1 MQTWRI
7 TRLRAKDNPAINF
20 SFKLSSNRG
29 YLESISSGN
38 GRREG
43 EKEWSVLLGRTWSTK
58 SIDDRSCSFKK
69 LTWNWT
75 IGRQR
80 ISQEGESHVVVSPVA
95 LRRVRGFTPPL
106 FFLALSL
113 SLFDTWRDYSV
124 ICHFFF
130 EANKE
135 GILVGISLEIFV
147 ESLLDVNESNEF
159 GRDAI
164 AVGLIT
170 V

>member
-43 EKEWSVLLGRTWSTK
+43 EKEWSVLLRRTWSTK

-80 ISQEGESHVVVSPVA
+80 ISEEGESHVVVSPVA
-95 LRRVRGFTPPL
+95 LRRGKRIHSSS
-106 FFLALSL
+106 FLPLSL

>member
-43 EKEWSVLLGRTWSTK
+43 EKEWSVLLRRTWSTK

-80 ISQEGESHVVVSPVA
+80 ISEEGESHVVVSPVA
-95 LRRVRGFTPPL
+95 LRRGKRIHSSS
-106 FFLALSL
+106 FLPRSFSFSL
-113 SLFDTWRDYSV
+113 RCDYSV
-124 ICHFFF
+124 IWHFFF

>member
-43 EKEWSVLLGRTWSTK
+43 EKEWSVLLRRTWSTK

-95 LRRVRGFTPPL
+95 LRRGKRIHSSS
-106 FFLALSL
+106 FLPRSFSFSL
-113 SLFDTWRDYSV
+113 RCDYSV

-135 GILVGISLEIFV
+135 GEYSLEFRWKF
-147 ESLLDVNESNEF
+147 SWNRCSM
-159 GRDAI
+159 
-164 AVGLIT
+164 
-170 V
+170 